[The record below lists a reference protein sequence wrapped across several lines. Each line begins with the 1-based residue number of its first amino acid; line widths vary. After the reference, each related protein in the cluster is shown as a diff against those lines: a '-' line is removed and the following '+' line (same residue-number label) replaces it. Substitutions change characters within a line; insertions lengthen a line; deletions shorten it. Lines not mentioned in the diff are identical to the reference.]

1 MDLTNEMATKW
12 IMFKWCRQHE
22 YTGKGDDLY
31 PGKEGTGQCEILY
44 HYSKPHAVVG
54 NYTTTQPLP
63 SPAYILWML
72 WLKGHRRL
80 KPPTKGLISHA

>member
-1 MDLTNEMATKW
+1 
-12 IMFKWCRQHE
+12 MFKWCRQHE

-63 SPAYILWML
+63 SPAYIL
-72 WLKGHRRL
+72 
-80 KPPTKGLISHA
+80 